1 MSLSNPASVARPPP
15 RRDIRLAVLTFF
27 RELTLVPVI
36 VVLMIVGTIV
46 NPVFFTSSNLINVAE
61 GGAALGM
68 VVVAETLILLTG
80 KFDISLQGTFGLA
93 ALLGAWLIAP
103 KSSSGLGLE
112 LSPWL
117 GLLIVLLVGLVVGT
131 FNGMLVIK
139 ANFNAFIF
147 TLAMSIL
154 LTGLQ
159 LGWLGGKTVYHLPEV
174 YIYLGSESWFGIP
187 AAVWVPTVIFVVAEL
202 FLRYHR
208 VGRAMYAIGGNLEAA
223 RAAGIKVDRIR
234 MGVFMLASVLAAVG
248 GLMQAGRVTA
258 VTAGQGSNLIFG
270 VFAAAVIGG
279 VARDGGRGRMAG
291 ALTGVILLA
300 LVTNILTLSNISS
313 TWVAALDP
321 KSAEGTVANI
331 AAAGGDAAAFT
342 VDVTQETDCEAL
354 VAAVVTRYGRI
365 DVLFNNAGIAG
376 VGTVHETSLQLWEA
390 VMAVN
395 VRGGV

>member
-1 MSLSNPASVARPPP
+1 MAETATDRPTQRVPPAAPPP
-15 RRDIRLAVLTFF
+15 RDLRRVVLNWF

-36 VVLMIVGTIV
+36 VLLMIGGAFV
-46 NPVFFTSSNLINVAE
+46 NPVFFTSSNLIDVAQ
-61 GGAALGM
+61 GGAALGL
-68 VVVAETLILLTG
+68 VVVAESLILLTG

-93 ALLGAWLIAP
+93 PLLGAWLIAP
-103 KSSSGLGLE
+103 KASEGLGTE
-112 LSPWL
+112 WSPWV
-117 GLLIVLLVGLVVGT
+117 GLLVVLLVGLAVGV
-131 FNGMLVIK
+131 FNGFLVIK

-159 LGWLGGKTVYHLPEV
+159 LGWLGGQTVYHLPAT
-174 YIYLGSESWFGIP
+174 YIYLGSENWFGIP
-187 AAVWVPTVIFVVAEL
+187 VAIWVTGIVFLVAGL

-234 MGVFMLASVLAAVG
+234 IGIFMAASVLAAVA

-279 VARDGGRGRMAG
+279 VSLDGGRGRMAG

-313 TWVAALDP
+313 TWIDAVDGAIILLALGVAKLI
-321 KSAEGTVANI
+321 GTDKA
-331 AAAGGDAAAFT
+331 
-342 VDVTQETDCEAL
+342 
-354 VAAVVTRYGRI
+354 
-365 DVLFNNAGIAG
+365 
-376 VGTVHETSLQLWEA
+376 
-390 VMAVN
+390 
-395 VRGGV
+395 

>member
-1 MSLSNPASVARPPP
+1 MAETAVETKVTTPPSAA
-15 RRDIRLAVLTFF
+15 RRDFRFVVLNWF

-36 VVLMIVGTIV
+36 VVLMVAGALV
-46 NPVFFTSSNLINVAE
+46 NPVFFTPSNLINVAE

-68 VVVAETLILLTG
+68 VVVAESLILLTG

-93 ALLGAWLIAP
+93 PLLGAWLIAP
-103 KSSSGLGLE
+103 RASEGLGTE
-112 LSPWL
+112 WSPWL
-117 GLLIVLLVGLVVGT
+117 GLLVVGVVGLAVGT
-131 FNGMLVIK
+131 FNGVLVIK

-159 LGWLGGKTVYHLPEV
+159 LGWLGGQTVYNLPEAF
-174 YIYLGSESWFGIP
+174 IYLGAESWFGVP
-187 AAVWVPTVIFVVAEL
+187 VAVWVTVATFAAAAW

-208 VGRAMYAIGGNLEAA
+208 IGRAMYAIGGNLEAA
-223 RAAGIKVDRIR
+223 RAAGIQVDRIR
-234 MGVFMLASVLAAVG
+234 IGVFMVASVLAAAG

-279 VARDGGRGRMAG
+279 ISLEGGRGRVVG

-313 TWVAALDP
+313 TWIDAVDGAIILIALGLA
-321 KSAEGTVANI
+321 KVIGTDRA
-331 AAAGGDAAAFT
+331 
-342 VDVTQETDCEAL
+342 
-354 VAAVVTRYGRI
+354 
-365 DVLFNNAGIAG
+365 
-376 VGTVHETSLQLWEA
+376 
-390 VMAVN
+390 
-395 VRGGV
+395 

>member
-1 MSLSNPASVARPPP
+1 MAETTADRPPGTTAS
-15 RRDIRLAVLTFF
+15 RIGNRDWRLVVINLF

-36 VVLMIVGTIV
+36 IVLMIAGAIV
-46 NPVFFTSSNLINVAE
+46 NPVFFTTSNLINVAQ
-61 GGAALGM
+61 GGADLGM
-68 VVVAETLILLTG
+68 VVVAESLILLTG

-103 KSSSGLGLE
+103 KASEGLGTQW
-112 LSPWL
+112 SPWV
-117 GLLIVLLVGLVVGT
+117 GLLIVLGVGLIVGT
-131 FNGMLVIK
+131 FNGLLVIK

-159 LGWLGGKTVYHLPEV
+159 LGWLGGQTVYNLPAAFI
-174 YIYLGSESWFGIP
+174 YIGSESWFGIP
-187 AAVWVPTVIFVVAEL
+187 VSVWITVATFIAAAL

-234 MGVFMLASVLAAVG
+234 IGVFMVASVLAAVG

-279 VARDGGRGRMAG
+279 ISLEGGRGRMIG
-291 ALTGVILLA
+291 ALTGVILLS

-313 TWVAALDP
+313 TW
-321 KSAEGTVANI
+321 I
-331 AAAGGDAAAFT
+331 DA
-342 VDVTQETDCEAL
+342 VDGAIILIAL
-354 VAAVVTRYGRI
+354 VLAKLIGNERA
-365 DVLFNNAGIAG
+365 
-376 VGTVHETSLQLWEA
+376 
-390 VMAVN
+390 
-395 VRGGV
+395 

>member
-1 MSLSNPASVARPPP
+1 MAETATKEPAKQTTPVVP
-15 RRDIRLAVLTFF
+15 RRDLRLVVLNWF

-36 VVLMIVGTIV
+36 ILLMIGGSLV
-46 NPVFFTSSNLINVAE
+46 NPVFFTSSNLIDVAQ
-61 GGAALGM
+61 GGAALGL
-68 VVVAETLILLTG
+68 VVVAESLILLTG

-93 ALLGAWLIAP
+93 PLLGAWLIAP
-103 KSSSGLGLE
+103 RASEGLGTE
-112 LSPWL
+112 WSPWI
-117 GLLIVLLVGLVVGT
+117 GLLVVLLVGLAVGV
-131 FNGMLVIK
+131 FNGFLVIK

-159 LGWLGGKTVYHLPEV
+159 LGWLGGQTVYHLPAT
-174 YIYLGSESWFGIP
+174 YIYLGSETWFGVPVAI
-187 AAVWVPTVIFVVAEL
+187 WVTGIVFLLAGL

-234 MGVFMLASVLAAVG
+234 IGVFMIASVLAATA

-279 VARDGGRGRMAG
+279 VSLDGGRGRMAG

-300 LVTNILTLSNISS
+300 LVTNILTLSQISS
-313 TWVAALDP
+313 TWIDAVDGAIILIALGVAKLI
-321 KSAEGTVANI
+321 GTDKA
-331 AAAGGDAAAFT
+331 
-342 VDVTQETDCEAL
+342 
-354 VAAVVTRYGRI
+354 
-365 DVLFNNAGIAG
+365 
-376 VGTVHETSLQLWEA
+376 
-390 VMAVN
+390 
-395 VRGGV
+395 

>member
-1 MSLSNPASVARPPP
+1 MAETTADRSTAASPIAH
-15 RRDIRLAVLTFF
+15 RDWRLVVINWF

-36 VVLMIVGTIV
+36 VVLMIAGAVV
-46 NPVFFTSSNLINVAE
+46 NPIFFTPSNLINVAE

-68 VVVAETLILLTG
+68 VVVAESLILLTG

-93 ALLGAWLIAP
+93 ALLGAWLVAP
-103 KSSSGLGLE
+103 KLSSGLGTE
-112 LSPWL
+112 WSPWV
-117 GLLIVLLVGLVVGT
+117 GLLVVLGVGLIVGT
-131 FNGMLVIK
+131 FNGFLVIK

-159 LGWLGGKTVYHLPEV
+159 LGWLGGRTVYSLPQV
-174 YIYLGSESWFGIP
+174 YIYLGAESLFGIP
-187 AAVWVPTVIFVVAEL
+187 VAVWVTTAVFVLAEL

-234 MGVFMLASVLAAVG
+234 IGVFMTASVLASIA

-279 VARDGGRGRMAG
+279 VSLDGGRGRMIG
-291 ALTGVILLA
+291 ALTGVILLS

-313 TWVAALDP
+313 TWIDAVDGAIILLALGVARLI
-321 KSAEGTVANI
+321 GTERV
-331 AAAGGDAAAFT
+331 
-342 VDVTQETDCEAL
+342 
-354 VAAVVTRYGRI
+354 
-365 DVLFNNAGIAG
+365 
-376 VGTVHETSLQLWEA
+376 
-390 VMAVN
+390 
-395 VRGGV
+395 

>member
-1 MSLSNPASVARPPP
+1 MMEANRTAADRPAATAAP
-15 RRDIRLAVLTFF
+15 RIAQRDWRLTIVNWF

-36 VVLMIVGTIV
+36 IVLMIAGAIV
-46 NPVFFTSSNLINVAE
+46 NPVFFTPSNLINVAQ
-61 GGAALGM
+61 GGADLGM
-68 VVVAETLILLTG
+68 VVVAESLILLTG

-103 KSSSGLGLE
+103 KASEGLGTQW
-112 LSPWL
+112 SPWV
-117 GLLIVLLVGLVVGT
+117 GLLIVLGVGLVVGT
-131 FNGMLVIK
+131 FNGLLVIK

-159 LGWLGGKTVYHLPEV
+159 LGWLGGQTVYDLPAAF
-174 YIYLGSESWFGIP
+174 IYLGSESWVGIP
-187 AAVWVPTVIFVVAEL
+187 VSVWVTVATFIVAAL

-234 MGVFMLASVLAAVG
+234 IGVFMVASVLAAVG

-279 VARDGGRGRMAG
+279 ISLEGGRGRMIG
-291 ALTGVILLA
+291 ALTGVILLS

-313 TWVAALDP
+313 TWIDAVDGAIILIALGL
-321 KSAEGTVANI
+321 ARLIGTERV
-331 AAAGGDAAAFT
+331 
-342 VDVTQETDCEAL
+342 
-354 VAAVVTRYGRI
+354 
-365 DVLFNNAGIAG
+365 
-376 VGTVHETSLQLWEA
+376 
-390 VMAVN
+390 
-395 VRGGV
+395 

>member
-1 MSLSNPASVARPPP
+1 MTAERVVERPAAPAAP
-15 RRDIRLAVLTFF
+15 RRDLRLVVLNWF

-36 VVLMIVGTIV
+36 VVLMIAGAIV
-46 NPVFFTSSNLINVAE
+46 NPVFFTTSNLINVAE

-68 VVVAETLILLTG
+68 VVVAESLILLTG

-103 KSSSGLGLE
+103 KQSEGLGTE
-112 LSPWL
+112 WSPWI
-117 GLLIVLLVGLVVGT
+117 GLLVVLLVGLAVGT
-131 FNGMLVIK
+131 FNGILVIK

-159 LGWLGGKTVYHLPEV
+159 LGWLGGQTVYNLPEA
-174 YIYLGSESWFGIP
+174 YIYIGAESWLGIP
-187 AAVWVPTVIFVVAEL
+187 VAVWITVATFAVAAV

-223 RAAGIKVDRIR
+223 RAAGIRVDRIR
-234 MGVFMLASVLAAVG
+234 VGVFVVASVLAAVG

-279 VARDGGRGRMAG
+279 ISLEGGRGRMVG
-291 ALTGVILLA
+291 ALTGVVLLS

-313 TWVAALDP
+313 TWIDAVDGGIILIALGLA
-321 KSAEGTVANI
+321 KLIGSERA
-331 AAAGGDAAAFT
+331 
-342 VDVTQETDCEAL
+342 
-354 VAAVVTRYGRI
+354 
-365 DVLFNNAGIAG
+365 
-376 VGTVHETSLQLWEA
+376 
-390 VMAVN
+390 
-395 VRGGV
+395 

>member
-1 MSLSNPASVARPPP
+1 MAATTKVASNQAAGRVM
-15 RRDIRLAVLTFF
+15 LKWF

-36 VVLMIVGTIV
+36 VLLMIGGAFV
-46 NPVFFTSSNLINVAE
+46 NPVFFTTSNLIDVAT
-61 GGAALGM
+61 GGAALGL
-68 VVVAETLILLTG
+68 VVVAESLILLTG

-93 ALLGAWLIAP
+93 PLLGAWLIAP
-103 KSSSGLGLE
+103 KASEGLGTE
-112 LSPWL
+112 WSPWI
-117 GLLIVLLVGLVVGT
+117 GVVIVLVVGLVVGA
-131 FNGMLVIK
+131 FNGLLVIK

-159 LGWLGGKTVYHLPEV
+159 LGWLGGKTIYSLPHV
-174 YIYLGSESWFGIP
+174 YIYLGSDSWFGIP
-187 AAVWVPTVIFVVAEL
+187 AAVWVTTAVFVVAEL

-234 MGVFMLASVLAAVG
+234 IGVFMIASVLAAVA

-279 VARDGGRGRMAG
+279 VSLDGGRGRMVG

-313 TWVAALDP
+313 TWIDAVDGAIILLALGVARLI
-321 KSAEGTVANI
+321 GTER
-331 AAAGGDAAAFT
+331 T
-342 VDVTQETDCEAL
+342 
-354 VAAVVTRYGRI
+354 
-365 DVLFNNAGIAG
+365 
-376 VGTVHETSLQLWEA
+376 
-390 VMAVN
+390 
-395 VRGGV
+395 